1 MKTTQRQKI
10 INYIREFGS
19 ITSLDACRDLGIM
32 QFATRIKEL
41 KEEGYEFR
49 TEWESSKN
57 RYGEKVDFKRF
68 YLVDMVS
75 ENMSHIPQMN

>member
-1 MKTTQRQKI
+1 MKITQRQKI
-10 INYIREFGS
+10 INYIREHGS

-41 KEEGYEFR
+41 KDEGYKFR

-57 RYGEKVDFKRF
+57 RYNEPVSFKRY
-68 YLVDMVS
+68 YLADMIA
-75 ENMSHIPQMN
+75 ENMNHIPQI

>member
-1 MKTTQRQKI
+1 MKITQRQKI
-10 INYIREFGS
+10 INYIQDYGS

-41 KEEGYEFR
+41 KDEGYEFR

-57 RYGEKVDFKRF
+57 RYNEPVNFKRY
-68 YLVDMVS
+68 YLADMIA
-75 ENMSHIPQMN
+75 ENMNHIPQI